1 MQTAGTDVRTTQ
13 TPETKTFT
21 PDEDAPRT
29 LTRAGNIGVM
39 SAQQMATQ
47 EIALWAWNFFRDVVF
62 PDLDYLLT
70 LPIY

>member
-1 MQTAGTDVRTTQ
+1 
-13 TPETKTFT
+13 
-21 PDEDAPRT
+21 
-29 LTRAGNIGVM
+29 
-39 SAQQMATQ
+39 MATQ